1 MPHSAFLIPPNPCPL
16 LLAPAAAHPGSRVK
30 SFAVC
35 GDLRYAAMALFDS
48 TVTVWD
54 LHTSEPVA
62 VLQRW
67 GERDSATGHS
77 SGAGASGLGERA
89 RKS

>member
-1 MPHSAFLIPPNPCPL
+1 M
-16 LLAPAAAHPGSRVK
+16 K

-35 GDLRYAAMALFDS
+35 GELRYAAMALFDS

-54 LHTSEPVA
+54 LSMGEPVS

-67 GERDSATGHS
+67 GERDPSRGHS
-77 SGAGASGLGERA
+77 SGERRLQGQA
-89 RKS
+89 TGVD